1 MSTILQAL
9 KRLEKNRTA
18 HTTESQ
24 HAVTFKTFDTGRV
37 LHRAARFSWLRSKIT
52 ARSLLILS
60 LILAGIAL
68 HAFSGLSPVD
78 QKPSPSSIQ
87 ASDEVAPRPEKYAPP
102 SLEEDLNATED
113 IPMQPLVRQSLPLA
127 RPGERSTNTERSSN
141 TAARPS
147 SPVTAP
153 TATAPAP
160 PPPESRQR
168 SIDAE
173 RLTDGSLSIQAIAW
187 SANPDERIAVINN
200 RVTREGASIDGYSII
215 TIAEEAVYVR
225 KEGKLWMVRFGRP

>member
-9 KRLEKNRTA
+9 KRLEKNRAA
-18 HTTESQ
+18 HTTGSQ

-37 LHRAARFSWLRSKIT
+37 LHRAARFSWLRSKIP
-52 ARSLLILS
+52 AWSLLILS

-68 HAFSGLSPVD
+68 YAFKGLSPVD

-87 ASDEVAPRPEKYAPP
+87 TPDEVALGPKKYAPP
-102 SLEEDLNATED
+102 SLEEDLNAIED
-113 IPMQPLVRQSLPLA
+113 IPKEPPVRQRLPLA
-127 RPGERSTNTERSSN
+127 QPGEASTTAERSGN

-147 SPVTAP
+147 SPVTAQ
-153 TATAPAP
+153 TAAAPD
-160 PPPESRQR
+160 PPPEIRQR

-215 TIAEEAVYVR
+215 TIAEEAVYAR